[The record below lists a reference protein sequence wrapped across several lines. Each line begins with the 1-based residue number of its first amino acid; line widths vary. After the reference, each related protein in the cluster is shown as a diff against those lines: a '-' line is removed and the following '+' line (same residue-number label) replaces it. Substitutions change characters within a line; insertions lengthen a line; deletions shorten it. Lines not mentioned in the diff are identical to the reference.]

1 LNACQAMPKGGVIR
15 LETTVEH
22 GTSVR
27 VIIADEGTGISAE
40 DLDKIFRLYYTTRP
54 DGSGIGLSLVYRILQ
69 LHDGSIEVSS
79 EEGRGTTFT
88 VRLPIG

>member
-1 LNACQAMPKGGVIR
+1 V
-15 LETTVEH
+15 T
-22 GTSVR
+22 
-27 VIIADEGTGISAE
+27 IADEGTGIPAE

-69 LHDGSIEVSS
+69 LHDGTIEVSS

-88 VRLPIG
+88 IRLPIR